1 MLRSRPTQRWVDCGR
16 HHGRQTGRR
25 ARQFGL
31 SPRHDFLRVFFRINW
46 DTSTG
51 RPYYKSP
58 GENVCVRFGW
68 GEDLGKHAPARHGS
82 PLPFGRT
89 RSKRIV
95 DDPARNQCLG
105 ARSLGQTLVKLDRA
119 ESRRRTLR
127 AGHYSANG
135 RAPRQSNRVQ
145 IVRLSREPT
154 PPSFRQID
162 DVYLR
167 IPFDLLMQS

>member
-25 ARQFGL
+25 ARQLGL
-31 SPRHDFLRVFFRINW
+31 SPRHDFLRGFFRINW

-119 ESRRRTLR
+119 ESRRRTLGR
-127 AGHYSANG
+127 GTSLLTEVLPAN
-135 RAPRQSNRVQ
+135 Q
-145 IVRLSREPT
+145 IEYKL
-154 PPSFRQID
+154 FGCLANQL
-162 DVYLR
+162 LR
-167 IPFDLLMQS
+167 HFVKLAMSISKYHLIC